1 MDQSSLKPLAI
12 TGPKKVAHYYPGK
25 WCSLGVETAVQG
37 GDYKG
42 GSPLPSPLPP
52 FGEADKQKK
61 KG

>member
-42 GSPLPSPLPP
+42 GEPPTVPPAPLRGS
-52 FGEADKQKK
+52 
-61 KG
+61 